1 MKRIGLCYTKIKTL
15 QIQLNTELAH
25 RLDVLAIS
33 RGTTPEQIVLE
44 LLQQE
49 TALETPKP
57 RPAWMGM
64 ATSGIPDLGSRARD
78 YIRSTTFKHDVL

>member
-1 MKRIGLCYTKIKTL
+1 MKRIGLCYTKIMTL

-44 LLQQE
+44 LL
-49 TALETPKP
+49 
-57 RPAWMGM
+57 
-64 ATSGIPDLGSRARD
+64 
-78 YIRSTTFKHDVL
+78 